1 MGVLIDG
8 RSVLYYPHQCRVA
21 IMGPV
26 CAGLKREVCVLEN
39 SMPKKRISLI
49 AFVFLVGVV
58 LFGAT
63 RHVRAQA
70 PAAPYPA
77 AAPLDQYLIPKDSE
91 IALALSAAPAS
102 ISDGAVVL
110 VLGRDGYTSAA
121 KGDNGFVCLVERS
134 WGKDTGDPEFWNPKV
149 RAPHCLN
156 APAAKTYL
164 PIVLLKTKLVMAGK
178 SRTEIAQ
185 AVKSALDRKE
195 LPALEPNA
203 MCYMMSKQQY
213 LSDDDKQWR
222 PHMMWY
228 VPGDAVQSWGANLA
242 SVPAMAG
249 HVPEDRMTVFMLV
262 VGHWSDGTPAPQSM
276 H

>member
-1 MGVLIDG
+1 M
-8 RSVLYYPHQCRVA
+8 S
-21 IMGPV
+21 
-26 CAGLKREVCVLEN
+26 
-39 SMPKKRISLI
+39 KKLISLV
-49 AFVFLVGVV
+49 ALVLLVDVV
-58 LFGAT
+58 LPGAT
-63 RHVRAQA
+63 RQVRAQA
-70 PAAPYPA
+70 QPAPYPA
-77 AAPLDQYLIPKDSE
+77 AAPLSQYFIPAKASE
-91 IALALSAAPAS
+91 IELARSAAPAS
-102 ISDGAVVL
+102 ISGGVEVL
-110 VLGRDGYTSAA
+110 VLGRDGYTTAV
-121 KGDNGFVCLVERS
+121 KGGNGFVCLVERS

-149 RAPHCLN
+149 SAPHCLN

-185 AVKSALDRKE
+185 AVKSALDKKE

-203 MCYMMSKQQY
+203 MCYMMSKEQY
-213 LSDDDKQWR
+213 LSDDDKHWR

-249 HVPEDRMTVFMLV
+249 HVAEDRMTVFMLTV
-262 VGHWSDGTPAPQSM
+262 QHWSDGTPAPQAM